1 MSEYRFNG
9 SSSTVID
16 EGAAGVNG
24 ALVGASRQDG
34 ALVFD
39 KNNDYVTFPVHPAHT
54 PRGEFTISIWSEGN
68 RTNGGGS
75 ILSFAGGGSAPE
87 YAIYQRDVTS
97 VDDKNISIFM
107 LKNPS
112 TISLRN
118 MMESASLNH
127 IIYHYKEGRL
137 TLYLDGV
144 EVESADDIFGPRYT
158 PTERGLRFGATERTD
173 GGFAQHWGGTLHKVC
188 FYNRGLSVSEIA
200 ALQGSGKD
208 GSCKEATSLGDAA
221 VAPKNPSNLRLI
233 KPAR

>member
-87 YAIYQRDVTS
+87 YAIYQRDVT
-97 VDDKNISIFM
+97 
-107 LKNPS
+107 L
-112 TISLRN
+112 SLI
-118 MMESASLNH
+118 H
-127 IIYHYKEGRL
+127 I
-137 TLYLDGV
+137 
-144 EVESADDIFGPRYT
+144 
-158 PTERGLRFGATERTD
+158 
-173 GGFAQHWGGTLHKVC
+173 
-188 FYNRGLSVSEIA
+188 
-200 ALQGSGKD
+200 
-208 GSCKEATSLGDAA
+208 
-221 VAPKNPSNLRLI
+221 
-233 KPAR
+233 